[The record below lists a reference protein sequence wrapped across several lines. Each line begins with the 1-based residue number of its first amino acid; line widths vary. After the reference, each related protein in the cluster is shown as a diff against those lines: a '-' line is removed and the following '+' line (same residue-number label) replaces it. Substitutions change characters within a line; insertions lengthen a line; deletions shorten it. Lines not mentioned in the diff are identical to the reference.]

1 VRIAPLSVRARHV
14 IHFAAAIVGAAAA
27 ALPSSGAPP
36 AAQTPATPR
45 PALIVMIVVDQ
56 MRADYVD
63 RFSASWTGGFARL
76 SSQGAWFRNAA
87 YPYAETMTC
96 AGHATIATGVFPHTH
111 GIIQNEW
118 PVGDRREEPTCVD
131 DPAVADVGYL
141 APPTGGHSARQ
152 LIVPTFADLMRAGGS
167 HVAVVSLKADAA
179 IALAGHGGDAVTWIN
194 DRLDGLATSRAYTS
208 QPVPAVTTFA
218 QANPIEAYFR
228 RTWDR
233 LLPAAGYTDA
243 DAGIGEAVPRGW
255 TTSFPHVLNGGG
267 RTPDVDFRAQ
277 WLRSPFVD
285 EYIGRLAA
293 SLVDSMRLGKSAGTD
308 VLAVSFSATDEVGH
322 IFGPR
327 SQEIQDTLARLDRT
341 LGSLFDRLDTSVGR
355 NRYVVALTSDHGV
368 TPIPEQARR
377 EGRNAGRLDPTDVA
391 DAVDARLAAAWGRGR
406 YVAALAGSN
415 MNLYF
420 MPGVYDRLRAS
431 PGLADDIVRTIQ
443 VIPGVYRVLKA
454 EQVRDVPSSASAD
467 PIVRAVALSYY
478 PGRSGDLL
486 IVLKPGW
493 NSTAYPSM
501 HGSPWPDDQRVP
513 LFLMGAGIKAG
524 QFMQSVTPADIA
536 PTLAVLTG
544 LTMPKSEGRP
554 LREALN

>member
-1 VRIAPLSVRARHV
+1 V
-14 IHFAAAIVGAAAA
+14 I
-27 ALPSSGAPP
+27 
-36 AAQTPATPR
+36 
-45 PALIVMIVVDQ
+45 IVVDQ

-63 RFSASWTGGFARL
+63 RFSGNWTGGFARL
-76 SSQGAWFRNAA
+76 VSQGAWFRNAA

-111 GIIQNEW
+111 GIVQNEW
-118 PVGDRREEPTCVD
+118 PVGDRREEPSCVD
-131 DPAVADVGYL
+131 DPASPDVGYL
-141 APPTGGHSARQ
+141 TPPTGGHSARQ
-152 LIVPTFADLMRAGGS
+152 LLVPTFADLMRAGGA
-167 HVAVVSLKADAA
+167 HVAAVSLKADAA
-179 IALAGHGGDAVTWIN
+179 IALVGHGGDAVTWVN
-194 DRLDGLATSRAYTS
+194 DRLDGLATSRAYTAL
-208 QPVPAVTTFA
+208 PVPAVTAFA
-218 QANPIEAYFR
+218 QANPIETYFR

-233 LLPAAGYTDA
+233 LLPIARYPDP
-243 DAGIGEAVPRGW
+243 DAGVGEAVPRGW
-255 TTSFPHVLNGGG
+255 STSFPHVLNGGG

-285 EYIGRLAA
+285 EYIGRLAG
-293 SLVDSMRLGKSAGTD
+293 SLVDSIRLGKGAGTD
-308 VLAVSFSATDEVGH
+308 VLAVSLSATDEVGH

-377 EGRNAGRLDPTDVA
+377 EGRDAGRLDPA
-391 DAVDARLAAAWGRGR
+391 DIAGAVDARLVAAWGRGR

-420 MPGVYDRLRAS
+420 MPGVYDRLRGS
-431 PGLADDIVRTIQ
+431 PALVDDLVRIIQ
-443 VIPGVYRVLKA
+443 GMPGVYSVLKA
-454 EQVRDVPSSASAD
+454 DQVRDVPSAASGD
-467 PIVRAVALSYY
+467 PVVRAVALSYY

-513 LFLMGAGIKAG
+513 LFLMGAGIQTG
-524 QFMQSVTPADIA
+524 QYTQAVTPADIA
-536 PTLAVLTG
+536 PTLAVLSG
-544 LTMPKSEGRP
+544 ISMPKVEGRV